1 MLAWADERCLSC
13 VEGAMRRLVMP
24 GWAEMQ
30 TPAPFSYHKQNHNC
44 KPLAI
49 SWVSAGR
56 KKKVQMTHQLN
67 TLFSTAIRRKLM
79 LLAACLL
86 LGAAQTWAQDC
97 WALYD
102 ESTKT
107 LYFDGDTAYEPTVGQ
122 TWTTSQGEQITVSAI
137 WEDDEVLNTGDEAPG
152 WYDWHHD
159 DVYLRDNCTKVVFED
174 LFEYRL
180 PKSLCK
186 WFYNFKKLRNIE
198 GLYNLNTSEVTNMSY
213 MFAGCSGYGYGSSFL
228 NTPNTLNLHGFDT
241 QKVTDMS
248 YMFDGCTNLEYL
260 YLSSFN
266 TANVTNMFNMFN
278 ECTNLRKIYVDE
290 SLWSTASLPYPGVT
304 QMFYGCSNIK
314 GGNYSSSLYET
325 SYSGSH
331 IYDDYARVDNRES
344 TDTRGYLTA
353 GGPYAIWCEG
363 DKTLFIGFGRPP
375 YTDSDQFNYNN
386 ASLHTITNRWIG
398 ELNYKIDP
406 SYFSSYPVWT
416 KDNNNTVSN
425 NCTKVVFTSNFAQ
438 NAKRMV
444 MHYWF
449 NQFVRLTTVE
459 GFENLELGTSNK
471 TLGIFLNCIELTS
484 ITLPATIREIGD
496 YMFSYCGF
504 TAFNI
509 PAGVTTIGS
518 EALAGLESPPAF
530 TVDAGNTHFKAVNGV
545 LFTADDK
552 ELVAYPAGKA
562 DTEYTIPSTVQ
573 TIRRGAFSHSQNLT
587 SVIIPYGI
595 SKIPVDAFFY
605 CQKLT
610 SVNIPNGVRVI
621 DGWAFDGCDLSSV
634 IIPSSVTTINYYAFD
649 RNSNI
654 AEVKVYSRVPPT
666 LGNDVIPHFA
676 TLYVPKGSKT
686 DYMTSDWNQYCDN
699 IVEFDVETDVT
710 DLDDAFYITPF
721 RAGRDGN
728 VTIDIC
734 LKNAQTATAYNF
746 DLLLPEGVT
755 VVENSATLSNRHN
768 STHSLTFNDK
778 GNNTYSFAVLS
789 GNSTA
794 LADNDGAIIRVTLHV
809 AADVAVGKYAIDI
822 AGASYSEPNGTAHIL
837 GTSISSIDILEGMPG
852 DVNGNGQ
859 VDIGDAVSIVNHL
872 VSKNVETFIPAAAD
886 TNHNGQID
894 IGDAVTIVNYLVG
907 KGTNLTRR
915 SALASDEKEPQ

>member
-1 MLAWADERCLSC
+1 
-13 VEGAMRRLVMP
+13 
-24 GWAEMQ
+24 
-30 TPAPFSYHKQNHNC
+30 
-44 KPLAI
+44 
-49 SWVSAGR
+49 
-56 KKKVQMTHQLN
+56 
-67 TLFSTAIRRKLM
+67 M

-107 LYFDGDTAYEPTVGQ
+107 LYFDGNTAYEPTVGQ

-174 LFEYRL
+174 WFRYRQ

-186 WFYNFKKLRNIE
+186 WFYNFKKLRNVE
-198 GLYNLNTSEVTNMSY
+198 GLYNLDTSKVTNMSY
-213 MFAGCSGYGYGSSFL
+213 MFAGCSGYGSGSSYS
-228 NTPNTLNLHGFDT
+228 NNPNTLNLHGFDT

-363 DKTLFIGFGRPP
+363 EKTLFIGFGRPP

-386 ASLHTITNRWIG
+386 ESLHTITNRWIG
-398 ELNYKIDP
+398 ELNYK
-406 SYFSSYPVWT
+406 SSPTNAYSHPVW
-416 KDNNNTVSN
+416 KRDDNTVSYY
-425 NCTKVVFTSNFAQ
+425 CTKVVFTSNFAQ

-444 MHYWF
+444 MHNWF
-449 NQFVRLTTVE
+449 SYFSKLTTVE
-459 GFENLELGTSNK
+459 GFENLELRRGYDANAYMFQYCSK
-471 TLGIFLNCIELTS
+471 LTS
-484 ITLPATIREIGD
+484 ITLPATIQEFSD
-496 YMFSYCGF
+496 CMFEECGF

-509 PAGVTTIGS
+509 PDGVTRIGS
-518 EALAGLESPPAF
+518 EALAGLEFLPAF
-530 TVDAGNTHFKAVNGV
+530 TVSAGNTHFKAVNGV
-545 LFTADDK
+545 LFTADGEK
-552 ELVAYPAGKA
+552 LVCYPAGKT
-562 DTEYTIPSTVQ
+562 DTEYTIPDGVKEIAS
-573 TIRRGAFSHSQNLT
+573 GCFEL
-587 SVIIPYGI
+587 
-595 SKIPVDAFFY
+595 SKY
-605 CQKLT
+605 LT
-610 SVNIPNGVRVI
+610 SVNIPYGILDINHGTFWRVTNLTSVNIPSGVGVI
-621 DGWAFDGCDLSSV
+621 SASAFNLCNLTTV
-634 IIPSSVTTINYYAFD
+634 TIPSSVTYISYGAF
-649 RNSNI
+649 NNNTNL

-666 LGNDVIPHFA
+666 LYTTEKNVFTHFA

-686 DYMTSDWNQYCDN
+686 DYMTSGWNQYCDN

-755 VVENSATLSNRHN
+755 VVENSATLSTRHGN
-768 STHSLTFNDK
+768 THSLTFNDK

-789 GNSTA
+789 GNSAA
-794 LADNDGAIIRVTLHV
+794 LADNDGAIVRVTLHV
-809 AADVAVGKYAIDI
+809 ADNVAVGKYAIDI

-852 DVNGNGQ
+852 DVNGNGF
-859 VDIGDAVSIVNHL
+859 VDIGDAVSIVNYL
-872 VSKNVETFIPAAAD
+872 VSKPVDTFIPAAAD
-886 TNHNGQID
+886 TNHNGSVD

-907 KGTNLTRR
+907 KSTNLSRT
-915 SALASDEKEPQ
+915 SKPVGDERDPE

>member
-1 MLAWADERCLSC
+1 
-13 VEGAMRRLVMP
+13 
-24 GWAEMQ
+24 
-30 TPAPFSYHKQNHNC
+30 
-44 KPLAI
+44 
-49 SWVSAGR
+49 
-56 KKKVQMTHQLN
+56 
-67 TLFSTAIRRKLM
+67 M

-86 LGAAQTWAQDC
+86 LGAAQTWA
-97 WALYD
+97 ARVAIAVYD
-102 ESTKT
+102 ASTKT
-107 LYFDGDTAYEPTVGQ
+107 LYFDSYDDTGSAPIVGQ
-122 TWTTSQGEQITVSAI
+122 SWTTSQDEQITASAI
-137 WEDDEVLNTGDEAPG
+137 WSGYQVLNTGDEAPVWQDFTLIDG
-152 WYDWHHD
+152 YI
-159 DVYLRDNCTKVVFED
+159 RDKCTKVVFED
-174 LFEYRL
+174 GFRNGK

-186 WFYNFKKLRNIE
+186 WFYNFKKLRNVE
-198 GLYNLNTSEVTNMSY
+198 GLYNLKTSEVTNMSY
-213 MFAGCSGYGYGSSFL
+213 MFAGCSGYGSGSSYS
-228 NTPNTLNLHGFDT
+228 NNPNTLNLHGFDT

-363 DKTLFIGFGRPP
+363 EKTLYIGFGQPP

-398 ELNYKIDP
+398 ELNYKERP
-406 SYFSSYPVWT
+406 TNAYSHPVWT
-416 KDNNNTVSN
+416 KDNNAVEN

-438 NAKRMV
+438 NAKRIF

-449 NQFVRLTTVE
+449 DGFTKLTTLE
-459 GFENLELGTSNK
+459 GFENLELGNSMNDAMFAGCK
-471 TLGIFLNCIELTS
+471 ELTS
-484 ITLPATIREIGD
+484 ITLPATIRAIDGE
-496 YMFSYCGF
+496 MFCACGF

-509 PAGVTTIGS
+509 PAGVTHIGLQ
-518 EALAGLESPPAF
+518 ALTSLKSLPAF
-530 TVDAGNTHFKAVNGV
+530 TVDAGNTHFKAVDGV
-545 LFTADDK
+545 LFTADGT
-552 ELVAYPAGKA
+552 ELVAYPAGKT

-573 TIRRGAFSHSQNLT
+573 IIRRSAFSNSQNLT
-587 SVIIPYGI
+587 SVIIPYG
-595 SKIPVDAFFY
+595 VDYITYYAFSN
-605 CQKLT
+605 CQKLS
-610 SVNIPNGVRVI
+610 SVNIPSGVREI
-621 DGWAFDGCDLSSV
+621 DWYAFSGCDLSSV
-634 IIPSSVTTINYYAFD
+634 TIPSSVESIGQGAFQ
-649 RNSNI
+649 NNTNLE
-654 AEVKVYSRVPPT
+654 EVKVYSRVPPT
-666 LGNDVIPHFA
+666 LDTTTSFPHFT

-686 DYMTSDWNQYCDN
+686 DYVTSDWNQYCDN
-699 IVEFDVETDVT
+699 IVEFDIETDVT

-721 RAGRDGN
+721 RAGRDGD

-755 VVENSATLSNRHN
+755 VVENSATLSTRHGN
-768 STHSLTFNDK
+768 THSLTFNDK

-789 GNSTA
+789 GNSAA
-794 LADNDGAIIRVTLHV
+794 LADNDGAIVRVTLHV
-809 AADVAVGKYAIDI
+809 ADNVAVGKYAIDI
-822 AGASYSEPNGTAHIL
+822 AGASYSEPNGTTHIL

-852 DVNGNGQ
+852 DVNGNGF
-859 VDIGDAVSIVNHL
+859 VDIGDAVSIVNYL
-872 VSKNVETFIPAAAD
+872 VSKPVDTFIPAAAD
-886 TNHNGQID
+886 TNHNGSVD

-907 KGTNLTRR
+907 KSTNLSRT
-915 SALASDEKEPQ
+915 SMPVGDERDPE